1 MEPVIKVHSI
11 TQEDI
16 AARYP
21 RPLIR
26 GERMTR
32 LGEKDLGRQ
41 GTDAETCRI
50 LGEEQ
55 IGWLIGAIPS
65 FERMIELVRRLN
77 DSACGAR
84 WVIVPATNRLSEVAF
99 EQWFSDLDS
108 DRSLAS
114 PTLWHDE
121 IVSFCV
127 PERLKELRNELLEM
141 SVNIA
146 GVILLDPQCF
156 VHSGR
161 AFQNGNF
168 RIVHD
173 RPQMI
178 VDFRSAF
185 AIGKWSPPFIEM
197 TSKRA
202 AAVATETVSRVYCLE
217 TMHCLDGTSLGCGVL
232 PATFSKTVND
242 IGRCTAQLVS

>member
-1 MEPVIKVHSI
+1 MQSI

-16 AARYP
+16 ATRYP
-21 RPLIR
+21 QPLIR
-26 GERMTR
+26 GERITR

-41 GTDAETCRI
+41 GTDADTCRM

-55 IGWLIGAIPS
+55 IGWLIGAVPS
-65 FERMIELVRRLN
+65 FERMIEHVRRLN

-84 WVIVPATNRLSEVAF
+84 WVVVPATNRLSEMAF

-114 PTLWHDE
+114 PTFWHDDL
-121 IVSFCV
+121 VSFCV
-127 PERLKELRNELLEM
+127 PERLNELRTELLET

-146 GVILLDPQCF
+146 GVIVLDTQSF
-156 VHSGR
+156 VHRGR

-178 VDFRSAF
+178 VDFRAAF
-185 AIGKWSPPFIEM
+185 AIGKWSPPFFQM
-197 TSKRA
+197 TCKRA
-202 AAVATETVSRVYCLE
+202 AAVATETVARIYCLE

-232 PATFSKTVND
+232 PATFNKTASE
-242 IGRCTAQLVS
+242 IGRCTAQLVN